1 MESSVEFGKIRGA
14 GWGLTNSE
22 FLREPFTPKGFEFFS
37 SSKKLRY
44 SPAMTPHLSCALW
57 ALSVAAATASN
68 EFLVPNWVPSK
79 RLRIRNAC
87 QSEPVSW
94 NVLDGAGDHT
104 EQWPKSFGGL
114 FIGNI
119 LNFETYY
126 GNLSL
131 KAWQRVL
138 LRWPN
143 ISRQPWLISWRYD
156 LDWFDLVL
164 FWVTSRWPKSSL
176 WYGVLF
182 EKNHGLWLVMIKR

>member
-1 MESSVEFGKIRGA
+1 
-14 GWGLTNSE
+14 
-22 FLREPFTPKGFEFFS
+22 
-37 SSKKLRY
+37 
-44 SPAMTPHLSCALW
+44 MTPHLSCALW

-114 FIGNI
+114 FIGNV
-119 LNFETYY
+119 LNFYIYY

-143 ISRQPWLISWRYD
+143 ISRQPWLISWRYA
-156 LDWFDLVL
+156 LNWFDLVM

-182 EKNHGLWLVMIKR
+182 AKKHGLWLVMIKR